1 MVNGAQDPAYLE
13 PIVRVATRKDASLLA
28 ELGARTF
35 RGSSPNTFFEEVE
48 SYVKENFIPEKVL
61 ACLSVKNVAALILEK
76 GGQAIGYALLSPGK
90 APNRLVPP
98 DSIQIKWLYILDE
111 WTGRK
116 LGDALMAR
124 CLEHAR
130 VVGIGSV
137 WLTVWENNGRAIHF
151 YERWGFR
158 KVGTCDFVV
167 GRNIQRD
174 FVLLKN
180 ILTAQCSVQAAIL
193 PRISP
198 ASSKNR
204 IFGTHGC
211 LGKRSAADSAPAQ
224 RPRSLCYG

>member
-1 MVNGAQDPAYLE
+1 MVSGAQDPGLSE
-13 PIVRVATRKDASLLA
+13 PVVRVATRKDASLLA

-35 RGSSPNTFFEEVE
+35 RDYSLITPHEDVE
-48 SYVKENFIPEKVL
+48 RYVKENFTPEKVL
-61 ACLSVKNVAALILEK
+61 ACLSVKNVAALILERS
-76 GGQAIGYALLSPGK
+76 GQAIGYALLSPGK
-90 APNRLVPP
+90 AQNQLVPP
-98 DSIQIKWLYILDE
+98 DSIQIKRLYILDE

-130 VVGIGSV
+130 HLGIRSV

-158 KVGTCDFVV
+158 RVGTCDFAV

-180 ILTAQCSVQAAIL
+180 ILTAQWSVQAAIL

-198 ASSKNR
+198 ASSKN
-204 IFGTHGC
+204 
-211 LGKRSAADSAPAQ
+211 
-224 RPRSLCYG
+224 